1 MSVAQ
6 TDCSNF
12 VEKATELYNQ
22 GKYDECTSLIESTL
36 KECPSIIISKSTKEN
51 AYILLINSY
60 IEKDS
65 FPAVEANFKK
75 LLKNNPAFKIRDY
88 TGLDDFK
95 AEYKNYYTLPRL
107 TIGARLYYSKNEIIT
122 STEYYTK
129 PNFANDVLDS
139 VSNNSSKYGFS
150 ILGELRPTK
159 RIGLFAEY
167 GHWRLEYTRNISTT
181 NWALKLNE
189 KTSYAQLDLGMRYY
203 LGYKRKLNFYLSSG
217 FNNLVLLK
225 SKMEYINL
233 KEQQPTLNNYTYVDE
248 GTTIEKNE
256 FDYDSKKIRAPIVI
270 SPFIGYGILY
280 RFGKTGVG
288 FDYRFA
294 PIGTTINNKKKR
306 FSEPLLVERLG
317 YIDNDMRLSRRFF
330 SIQIVYMFN
339 QVKQKNK

>member
-36 KECPSIIISKSTKEN
+36 IECPSIIISKSTKEN

-95 AEYKNYYTLPRL
+95 VEYKNYYTLPRV
-107 TIGARLYYSKNEIIT
+107 TIGARVHYSKNEIIT
-122 STEYYTK
+122 STGYTTK
-129 PNFANDVLDS
+129 QNFQNNAQDNVLDN
-139 VSNNSSKYGFS
+139 SNKFGFS
-150 ILGELRPTK
+150 IMGELRPTK

-181 NWALKLNE
+181 NWSLKLNE

-203 LGYKRKLNFYLSSG
+203 FRYKRKLNFYLSSG
-217 FNNLVLLK
+217 LNNQVLLK
-225 SKMEYINL
+225 SKIDIGL
-233 KEQQPTLNNYTYVDE
+233 KEHQPTPNNYTNVDE
-248 GTTIEKNE
+248 GATIEKNE
-256 FDYDSKKIRAPIVI
+256 FDYDSKNIRAPIAI

-294 PIGTTINNKKKR
+294 PIGTTINNKKNR
-306 FSEPLLVERLG
+306 FSEPMLVERLG